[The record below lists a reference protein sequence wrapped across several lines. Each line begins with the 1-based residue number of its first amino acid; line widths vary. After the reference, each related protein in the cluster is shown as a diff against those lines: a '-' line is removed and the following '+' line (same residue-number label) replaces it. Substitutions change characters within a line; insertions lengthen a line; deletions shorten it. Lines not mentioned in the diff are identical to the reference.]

1 MSGYT
6 RQSSYVDGDVIQA
19 SDSNAEFDQLVG
31 AFNNIIGHAHDGTAS
46 EGPVIGFIGDAGV
59 VVPLNKVAVDTGN
72 DRVSFY
78 TDVSGVST
86 EQLRIEDGVAY
97 PVANNDVDLGT
108 TVYMFKDGFF
118 AGTLKSVSL
127 KTTNISAN
135 DGASS
140 ATIADGTGVFTIA
153 SAVLTT
159 ADINGGTIDNT
170 VIGGT
175 TPLAGNFT
183 AISAT
188 GNITV
193 GGTVDGRDVAVD
205 GTKLDGVEALADVTD
220 TTNVTA
226 AGALMDSE
234 LTNISAVK
242 ALNQGVAST
251 DSPTFVTIN
260 STNIDSTNIEVTN
273 IKAKDGTA
281 SATIADGTGVMTIPS
296 AVLSTAD
303 INGGTVDGTA
313 IGSSVPA
320 AASVTSLTATTAD
333 IDGGSID
340 GATIGSSVPAAAS
353 VTSLT
358 ATAGGS
364 LTGTWSDLGT
374 VTTIDLNGGTVDGT
388 EIGSSSPSSAT
399 VTTLTVNTS
408 ATLELDQ
415 VTSTSDLQVSEGGTG
430 SSTASGAR
438 TNLDVDQAGTA
449 LALAIAL
456 G

>member
-1 MSGYT
+1 
-6 RQSSYVDGDVIQA
+6 
-19 SDSNAEFDQLVG
+19 
-31 AFNNIIGHAHDGTAS
+31 
-46 EGPVIGFIGDAGV
+46 
-59 VVPLNKVAVDTGN
+59 
-72 DRVSFY
+72 
-78 TDVSGVST
+78 
-86 EQLRIEDGVAY
+86 
-97 PVANNDVDLGT
+97 
-108 TVYMFKDGFF
+108 MFKDGFF